1 MEHISK
7 LPQTLCFTELKAL
20 AQSPWAGRA
29 QQRKCCADAQDP
41 RTGEAV
47 ERDLWV
53 TRKGATPAR
62 EGQLGLIPGSMGALL
77 APSVPEH
84 WGRPARIMW

>member
-1 MEHISK
+1 MR
-7 LPQTLCFTELKAL
+7 
-20 AQSPWAGRA
+20 GG
-29 QQRKCCADAQDP
+29 QDP

-62 EGQLGLIPGSMGALL
+62 EGQLGLIPGSMGAHMSH
-77 APSVPEH
+77 APSE
-84 WGRPARIMW
+84 WY

>member
-1 MEHISK
+1 MYDLIFYHIRTSVCTQQ
-7 LPQTLCFTELKAL
+7 LLVW
-20 AQSPWAGRA
+20 SPDFILICERSEQVHMMRGVSWG
-29 QQRKCCADAQDP
+29 QDP

-62 EGQLGLIPGSMGALL
+62 EGQLGLIPGSMGAR
-77 APSVPEH
+77 AEY
-84 WGRPARIMW
+84 R

>member
-1 MEHISK
+1 MY
-7 LPQTLCFTELKAL
+7 
-20 AQSPWAGRA
+20 W
-29 QQRKCCADAQDP
+29 QDP

-62 EGQLGLIPGSMGALL
+62 EGQLGLIPGSMGAPLIAKQPQTLVFLQPIGCVELL
-77 APSVPEH
+77 H
-84 WGRPARIMW
+84 LGQ

>member
-1 MEHISK
+1 MR
-7 LPQTLCFTELKAL
+7 
-20 AQSPWAGRA
+20 WG
-29 QQRKCCADAQDP
+29 QDP

-62 EGQLGLIPGSMGALL
+62 EGQLGLIPGSMGAQMSH
-77 APSVPEH
+77 APSA
-84 WGRPARIMW
+84 WC